1 MLQCIFV
8 FEWHLRYQS
17 CYCLICWSY
26 FWFQNLSVFKITKLS
41 GKMFNIC
48 RTLEDLTIIIFP
60 EAVTQRCSVTK
71 VFLKILQNS
80 QENNCARVSFL
91 IKMHVYSCE
100 FLQNFYEQHF
110 LEHLWWLLLSMHF
123 CLWASGQCFR
133 DKKRFCHAIE
143 IIRNN

>member
-41 GKMFNIC
+41 GKMFNIY

-80 QENNCARVSFL
+80 QENNCASLFFDKNACIFL
-91 IKMHVYSCE
+91 WIFAK
-100 FLQNFYEQHF
+100 FLRTTFFRTPLVAAFEHAF
-110 LEHLWWLLLSMHF
+110 LLMSIWSVL
-123 CLWASGQCFR
+123 
-133 DKKRFCHAIE
+133 
-143 IIRNN
+143 